1 MKPPMK
7 QLVTLLI
14 PTGQKD
20 EYSRPITTKK
30 ESKSR
35 VRYSTRV
42 IKGTDGR
49 EYQSSLEVDLPPDVS
64 VSYGVELEYKDPFEK
79 VTKGQVIAMKEST
92 NLAGDKVY
100 YRTVYVG

>member
-7 QLVTLLI
+7 QLVTLFI

-35 VRYSTRV
+35 VQYSTRV
-42 IKGTDGR
+42 IKGTNGQ
-49 EYQSSLEVDLPPDVS
+49 EYQTSLEVDLPADVY
-64 VSYGVELEYKDPFEK
+64 VSFGVELEYKDPFEK
-79 VTKGQVIAMKEST
+79 VTKGQVLAMNEST
-92 NLAGDKVY
+92 NLTGNIVY